1 MKADDATQRR
11 EQATS
16 EPAGLEQAGLEQ
28 AGLEMEN
35 FVIHDIIWDAGG
47 TLFDTYPAM
56 TQAFDAALREFGAQI
71 PLERILQLARES
83 THYAIST
90 LAHETGID
98 ADALESAFRRRYNA
112 IGPEAQPPFPG
123 VKEVCAAICARGGR
137 NFIVTHRGRDSLNAL
152 LAAHGMEAYFS
163 DSITAEDPFPR
174 KPDPT
179 ALNALAPACLKP
191 APIRRPRQSRPIWSS
206 PRSRHCWNDCH
217 QLQIFPT
224 PPGRTPPFDGS
235 ASPFRRMATIS
246 TPAAERRGADWQ
258 CAARKC

>member
-1 MKADDATQRR
+1 MKTDDAAQRR

-16 EPAGLEQAGLEQ
+16 EPAMLEPAMLER
-28 AGLEMEN
+28 EN

-71 PLERILQLARES
+71 PQERILQLARES

-90 LAHETGID
+90 LAREAGID

-123 VKEVCAAICARGGR
+123 VEEVCTAICARGGR

-174 KPDPT
+174 KPDPA
-179 ALNALAPACLKP
+179 ALNALVARHGMTPTTTLLIGDRALDLQAGRAAGMRTCLFEADPNSRVAPEQPEP
-191 APIRRPRQSRPIWSS
+191 ADLVITS
-206 PRSRHCWNDCH
+206 
-217 QLQIFPT
+217 FPT
-224 PPGRTPPFDGS
+224 LLERLSP
-235 ASPFRRMATIS
+235 ASDFPHAS
-246 TPAAERRGADWQ
+246 GANSPL
-258 CAARKC
+258 

>member
-16 EPAGLEQAGLEQ
+16 EPAGLEQ

-47 TLFDTYPAM
+47 TLFDTYPAV

-83 THYAIST
+83 THYAISI

-123 VKEVCAAICARGGR
+123 VKEVCATICARGGR

-152 LAAHGMEAYFS
+152 LAAHGMGAYFS

-179 ALNALAPACLKP
+179 ALNALVARHGLTPATTLLIGDRALDLQAGRAAGMRTCLFEAGPDSKAAPEP
-191 APIRRPRQSRPIWSS
+191 ADLVITS
-206 PRSRHCWNDCH
+206 
-217 QLQIFPT
+217 FPT
-224 PPGRTPPFDGS
+224 LLKRLSP
-235 ASPFRRMATIS
+235 ASDFPRACRANF
-246 TPAAERRGADWQ
+246 PL
-258 CAARKC
+258 